1 MSNVTAKQI
10 LEAALE
16 LIRPQ
21 GAWSRDQPRVLVDG
35 LIVQRDLYTAI
46 YDAAGQFGYLH
57 GTDEYEHA
65 IALAYGETGGKGL
78 TVYNRLPDVTHAHIF
93 ALLERAI
100 VVAAKDPVAS

>member
-10 LEAALE
+10 LQAALE
-16 LIRPQ
+16 ILRPQ
-21 GAWSRDQPRVLVDG
+21 GAWSKDKPRVIVDG
-35 LIVQRDLYTAI
+35 AIVQRDLYTAI

-65 IALAYGETGGKGL
+65 IALAYAETGGKGI
-78 TVYNRLPDVTHAHIF
+78 TVYNRLPDVTHAHVF

-100 VVAAKDPVAS
+100 AKAD